1 MLEFIFQSA
10 NAPFTIAIFVMLGIA
25 VLEGAFLL
33 LGFGLFQ
40 FLDTLVPDVS
50 ISSELDMSP
59 DLDSPSAISRFLSW
73 LRIGK
78 VPLLMLL
85 VVFLTSFGILGLIF
99 QSMLNQLLGVMLP
112 AWLAVI
118 PIFFLA
124 LPIVRLSGIILEK
137 IMPGD
142 ETDVI
147 TEDALIGHVATL
159 TLGRAQT
166 GSPAEAKTRDQH
178 GTTHYVM
185 VEPEQKTVTFERGD
199 KVLLVQRNGATFK
212 AIPATSASLTD

>member
-1 MLEFIFQSA
+1 MFEFMFESA

-59 DLDSPSAISRFLSW
+59 DIDSPSAISRFLSW

-85 VVFLTSFGILGLIF
+85 VVFLTSFGILGLIL
-99 QSMLNQLLGVMLP
+99 QSIVNQLLGVLLP

-118 PIFFLA
+118 PIFFLT
-124 LPIVRLSGIILEK
+124 LPVVRVSGIILEK
-137 IMPGD
+137 VMPGD

-147 TEDALIGHVATL
+147 SEDALIGHVAIL
-159 TLGRAQT
+159 TLGRAQF
-166 GSPAEAKTRDQH
+166 GSPAEAKARDQH

-185 VEPEQKTVTFERGD
+185 VEPEQNTVIFERGD

-212 AIPATSASLTD
+212 AIAADARALTD

>member
-1 MLEFIFQSA
+1 MFEFMFESA
-10 NAPFTIAIFVMLGIA
+10 NAPFTIAIFVMFGIA

-40 FLDTLVPDVS
+40 FLDSLVPDVA
-50 ISSELDMSP
+50 ISSDLDMSP
-59 DLDSPSAISRFLSW
+59 DIDSPSAISRFLSW

-85 VVFLTSFGILGLIF
+85 VVFLTCFGILGLLL
-99 QSMLNQLLGVMLP
+99 QSLIYQLSGALLP
-112 AWLAVI
+112 PWFAVI
-118 PIFFLA
+118 PIFFLT
-124 LPIVRLSGIILEK
+124 LPVVRLSAIILEK

-147 TEDALIGHVATL
+147 SEDELIGHVATL
-159 TLGRAQT
+159 TLGRAQL
-166 GSPAEAKTRDQH
+166 GSPAEAKTKDQH

-185 VEPEQKTVTFERGD
+185 VEPEQNTATFERGD

-212 AIPATSASLTD
+212 AILADTHSLTD

>member
-1 MLEFIFQSA
+1 MFEFIFEPA
-10 NAPFTIAIFVMLGIA
+10 NAPFTIAIFVMFGIA
-25 VLEGAFLL
+25 IMEGAFLL

-40 FLDTLVPDVS
+40 FLDSLLPDVS
-50 ISSELDMSP
+50 ISSDLDLSP
-59 DLDSPSAISRFLSW
+59 DIDSPSAISRFLSW

-85 VVFLTSFGILGLIF
+85 VVFLTCFGILGLIL
-99 QSMLNQLLGVMLP
+99 QSLIYQLSGALLP
-112 AWLAVI
+112 PWLAVI
-118 PIFFLA
+118 PIFFLT
-124 LPIVRLSGIILEK
+124 LPVVRLSAIILEK

-147 TEDALIGHVATL
+147 SEDELIGHVATL
-159 TLGRAQT
+159 TLGRAQL
-166 GSPAEAKTRDQH
+166 GSPAEAKAKDQH

-185 VEPEQKTVTFERGD
+185 VEPEQSSVTFDRGD

-212 AIPATSASLTD
+212 AIAADASALTD